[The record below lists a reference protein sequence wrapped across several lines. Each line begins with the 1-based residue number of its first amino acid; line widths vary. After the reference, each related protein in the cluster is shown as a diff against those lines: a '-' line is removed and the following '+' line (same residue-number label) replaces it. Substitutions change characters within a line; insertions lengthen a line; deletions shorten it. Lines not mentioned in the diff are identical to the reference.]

1 MLHALRQRRQTLG
14 RGMVYML
21 VAVWMSLALQPC
33 VAAAMATDDCAACP
47 SMTVEQGMEQPAA
60 ASAACA
66 QNVSCASAYHPDA
79 AQTATA
85 EFVVPP
91 QPLLGVIHWQI
102 LQPSPGDLYYV
113 SSAPLAQSAP
123 PPLARFCVL
132 QV

>member
-21 VAVWMSLALQPC
+21 VAVWTSLALQPC
-33 VAAAMATDDCAACP
+33 VAAATAMAERAACP
-47 SMTVEQGMEQPAA
+47 SMTMEQGMEQPAH
-60 ASAACA
+60 ASVDCT
-66 QNVSCASAYHPDA
+66 QNISCVSAYHPNA
-79 AQTATA
+79 AQTTAA
-85 EFVVPP
+85 EFVVLP

-102 LQPSPGDLYYV
+102 LQPSPSDLYYV
-113 SSAPLAQSAP
+113 SSAPLAQFVP